1 MLEVLLSWIY
11 ILIAAYLL
19 GFAFKVFIQWL
30 TKNKLDLSFDIV
42 IIAGF
47 VMATVYASY
56 FSIFHG
62 VGRLTNVILVMV
74 CGVIFAVFYKKIMN
88 DILGAIKNLRFPKL
102 LLVLLLAVL
111 FASATSAGAFHYDTS
126 LYHAQAIHWIEQFGL
141 VKGLG
146 NLHHRFAYNSSYLIS
161 NALFSLKFI
170 FGRSL
175 HTLSGL
181 IMLLVTTYAITSFRF
196 IKERVGK
203 IYISDLVKIA
213 ALVYVVICFGLAI
226 SPESDLPAMLLVF
239 YVIIKWLE
247 GIEANNNDYNY
258 YSLLSLLLL
267 YLVTVKLSTAFLLI
281 LAIKPAFLLI
291 KKQNYKLIAIYIFLG
306 FIIISPY
313 LIRNILISGY
323 LIYPVTKIDIFNVD
337 WKMPKTIVEVDSQE
351 IQVWGRGVK
360 DVALFDQP
368 TNIWLP
374 EWFSSQNV
382 TDQLLLILNLLAIP
396 TGLALTMFIKTK
408 KWIAGYLWVW
418 FAVAASVCFWLLS
431 APLIRYGLAFLLLL
445 PALTVGILIK
455 LTNFKISYLLYIILF
470 CIFLLWLQINGT
482 YIISNIKRP
491 YLIQQIDYP
500 NFPVTPFFLGK
511 ETIYIPVSGDQ
522 VGYSAFPAS
531 LGYTNKTSYLN
542 VELRGNGFSD
552 GFRYRK

>member
-11 ILIAAYLL
+11 ILIVTYLL
-19 GFAFKVFIQWL
+19 GFAFKLFIQWL
-30 TKNKLDLSFDIV
+30 TKNKLNLSFDIV

-62 VGRLTNVILVMV
+62 VGRLTNVILVLI
-74 CGVIFAVFYKKIMN
+74 CGIIFVSFYKKIK
-88 DILGAIKNLRFPKL
+88 DDLIEAIKKLRYPKIL
-102 LLVLLLAVL
+102 LFFLLAVL
-111 FASATSAGAFHYDTS
+111 FASATSAGVFHYDTS

-181 IMLLVTTYAITSFRF
+181 IMLLVTTYAFTSFRF
-196 IKERVGK
+196 IKEKVGK

-239 YVIIKWLE
+239 YIIIKWLE
-247 GIEANNNDYNY
+247 GIEAKNNDPNY
-258 YSLLSLLLL
+258 YSILSILLL

-281 LAIKPAFLLI
+281 LAIKPAFLLL

-323 LIYPVTKIDIFNVD
+323 LVYPVTKIDVFNVD

-351 IQVWGRGVK
+351 IQVWGRGVN
-360 DVALFDQP
+360 DVALFNQP

-374 EWFSSQNV
+374 KWFSSQIIS
-382 TDQLLLILNLLAIP
+382 DQLILILNLAAIP
-396 TGLALTMFIKTK
+396 IGLAMALFLRAK
-408 KWIAGYLWVW
+408 KWVGEYLWVW
-418 FAVAASVCFWLLS
+418 LAVAASVVFWLLS

-445 PALTVGILIK
+445 PALTIGILIK
-455 LTNFKISYLLYIILF
+455 LTNFKLSRVLYVVLF
-470 CIFLLWLQINGT
+470 LVFLLWLQLNGT
-482 YIISNIKRP
+482 YIISNIKSP

-500 NFPVTPFFLGK
+500 NFPATPFPLGK
-511 ETIYIPVSGDQ
+511 ETIYIPVNGDQ

-531 LGYTNKTSYLN
+531 LGYTNKTSYLK
-542 VELRGNGFSD
+542 VELRGNGFSE
-552 GFRYRK
+552 GFRYKK